1 MVAYVKNLGKITY
14 QEVMEENV
22 LQLHCDYSCL
32 QKEEDYRTAMNFRLV
47 ADKKTS
53 QQLAKEKL
61 TSKFIDSLYDNSDS
75 YLLTDLGKLGFVN
88 D

>member
-1 MVAYVKNLGKITY
+1 MQAARLNPISFEEMVAYVKNLGKITY

-53 QQLAKEKL
+53 QQILWQDHEKCC
-61 TSKFIDSLYDNSDS
+61 S
-75 YLLTDLGKLGFVN
+75 
-88 D
+88 